1 MAAISARIGA
11 YQEKTD
17 REIAIVRLIRETL

>member
-1 MAAISARIGA
+1 VWPHYDE

-17 REIAIVRLIRETL
+17 REISVFVLERA